1 MDFIYLHQFSP
12 LQAPVLS
19 TRCSSPQQLLCAGP
33 KALPGQSV
41 GSHSLVWAK
50 PTARTVPIMEQSRA
64 LWDRDGHVPWHCL
77 VWEHPGSFR
86 APPGCQ
92 HIPGVHF
99 WLVPEPFLWWIQSQC
114 QRTERSMESLQSNIS
129 RVWRAATHCRTAPGF
144 CIKSS
149 VKWPGGLSKSAI
161 CLV

>member
-19 TRCSSPQQLLCAGP
+19 TRCPSPQQLLCTGP

-50 PTARTVPIMEQSRA
+50 PSARTVPIMEQSRA

-92 HIPGVHF
+92 HIPGKSGWGSFLAGAWAFFVMNTEP
-99 WLVPEPFLWWIQSQC
+99 VPEDWKEHGVPSEQHLTGVESC
-114 QRTERSMESLQSNIS
+114 HSLQDCTW
-129 RVWRAATHCRTAPGF
+129 VLH
-144 CIKSS
+144 
-149 VKWPGGLSKSAI
+149 
-161 CLV
+161 